1 MASESAV
8 SDTVE
13 LAELGER
20 PMRRRTLS
28 EDSQSGYSAK
38 TWNSDS
44 DQFEQNFKDRGVWSS
59 KFDFFFACLGYGVGM
74 ANFLRFPGL
83 VFKNGGGVFFIPY
96 LLMVFLCVIPIVYLE
111 MIIGQFS
118 SASTLQFGRVIPLFQ
133 GIGWA
138 MFIVTFFTI
147 IYYQIVLSW
156 VVYYLFSSLTAQLP
170 FGHCNNT
177 WNTPGCRTISQ
188 WNLTVS
194 DDKHTIA
201 FNNGSINVTDVTART
216 PSEEYFRFFVLAES
230 GDIGILGEINW
241 RLALSLLFAWACVF
255 VVLFQSVTSP
265 KKVIY
270 VTVVVPWLLMIVFL
284 IATAMLPGS
293 SIGFRYFLSP
303 NWDKISQASTWTD
316 ASSQAFYSMGPCFGG
331 IMTLSSYNKFKYN
344 IQRDAILLALLDT
357 LTSFLSGLVVCGSL
371 GVLSF
376 KTGIPITELSIS
388 GSGLT
393 FIAYPDLFESL
404 PAAPAWSAVFFL
416 MLLLLGFSSQLTMSE
431 SLVTSVHDQLP
442 KSSRNKRFRFVIFS
456 CLCIV
461 GSCLGLLF
469 TCQAGIYWFEL
480 LNNFAAD
487 WNLLIIAIFFSLSIT
502 YCYGWRRIA
511 VDVQFMSG
519 NRPSLY
525 WFSSWFATPFLLS
538 AILIYSW
545 AQPEPLKYG
554 SYTYPTWSVAVGY
567 TIALLPVCAIGIGC
581 ALALWQKKCKL
592 AQLIQPTQNS
602 GATLANAF
610 YWLDKTVPDYISGE
624 VREEPGES
632 ELGQD
637 NSAFRM
643 IDSRANNYGEGAAET
658 ASATIVG
665 EVVDSSARANEKAET
680 RSHESDEDADHYWH
694 AWRGKYDFFVSCMAF
709 TIGMGNVWRFPVLC
723 FKYGGGAFFA
733 PYLIMMIICGIPIYF
748 LELIL
753 GQYFR
758 EGFYRVWKI
767 VPISR
772 GIGIASFIIL
782 LYLAVYYSA
791 MGALCLY
798 YFFASLAPN
807 LPWANCEHSFNSAN
821 CSFSVYNESWS
832 ENGTDLNGTSAVLSV
847 TNFTAVNFI
856 VASREYFRFGVLGLS
871 PDNSGEFNSI
881 NWQLWG
887 CCLLMWLLIA
897 VSLCR
902 GIRNSG
908 KTFERPINLATM
920 MILSVCLVLGLL
932 LIVILFILAVRDSR
946 SLTGIRMFIRPNW
959 DILTE
964 PQAWYEALVQVFYN
978 LGIGFG
984 CLINL
989 SSYNR
994 FHTGCKKTAVSVAI
1008 IDFLVSFFCGFILF
1022 SFAGIIMSTDSSLE
1036 ISSLFD
1042 DSLGFRYSVFI
1053 MSATAASANP
1063 GFRWA
1068 TSLWSFILALLSFSS
1083 ECLHTLVLAD
1093 VLNTWLSG
1101 RCVGCHQRLR
1111 SLLDRWWPLMML
1123 FSAVLALSSLPLFSA
1138 AGFHLV
1144 ELLDAYGIAW
1154 SVALLCLMELAT
1166 VSWVF
1171 GVQQF
1176 SAIIK
1181 IMLRGNLSLWWKV
1194 CWTVLSPAALIANLV
1209 IKWFKKPNEVG
1220 LPLPS
1225 WTINASY
1232 VLEFL
1237 PLLPLPVCI
1246 VYYLVFTAKGS
1257 FSQRLTAL
1265 VAINKSMFNGEEFNK
1280 QVYGHRTTDDPIAE
1294 STAGP
1299 SAVTEGADERS
1310 AGATAD
1316 DADGSGGGAS
1326 STPNGKIN
1334 HRRLTSKR
1342 RVSIYG
1348 NEFAIRMD
1356 STSSKMQ
1363 FSRLSGQQQP
1373 LSTVHSLAST
1383 SSSTRRAY
1391 NKSSSSAGSG
1401 SRKLDLKGM
1410 MAAQRNS
1417 AVLPLVS
1424 LAISGGGGGGGGS
1437 SVKNSESAGACGQ
1450 CRAAASLETIL
1461 STNVKASA
1469 EAPAV
1474 AAAAPLADASLQT
1487 SPACRDS
1494 ASQTEQLGGGRD
1506 RRSSV

>member
-201 FNNGSINVTDVTART
+201 FNNGSINVTDMTART

-519 NRPSLY
+519 KRPSLY

-538 AILIYSW
+538 
-545 AQPEPLKYG
+545 
-554 SYTYPTWSVAVGY
+554 
-567 TIALLPVCAIGIGC
+567 
-581 ALALWQKKCKL
+581 
-592 AQLIQPTQNS
+592 LIQPTQNS

-643 IDSRANNYGEGAAET
+643 IDSRADNYGEGAAET

-665 EVVDSSARANEKAET
+665 EVVDSSARANEKA
-680 RSHESDEDADHYWH
+680 
-694 AWRGKYDFFVSCMAF
+694 
-709 TIGMGNVWRFPVLC
+709 
-723 FKYGGGAFFA
+723 
-733 PYLIMMIICGIPIYF
+733 
-748 LELIL
+748 
-753 GQYFR
+753 
-758 EGFYRVWKI
+758 
-767 VPISR
+767 
-772 GIGIASFIIL
+772 
-782 LYLAVYYSA
+782 
-791 MGALCLY
+791 
-798 YFFASLAPN
+798 
-807 LPWANCEHSFNSAN
+807 
-821 CSFSVYNESWS
+821 
-832 ENGTDLNGTSAVLSV
+832 
-847 TNFTAVNFI
+847 
-856 VASREYFRFGVLGLS
+856 
-871 PDNSGEFNSI
+871 
-881 NWQLWG
+881 
-887 CCLLMWLLIA
+887 
-897 VSLCR
+897 
-902 GIRNSG
+902 
-908 KTFERPINLATM
+908 
-920 MILSVCLVLGLL
+920 
-932 LIVILFILAVRDSR
+932 
-946 SLTGIRMFIRPNW
+946 
-959 DILTE
+959 
-964 PQAWYEALVQVFYN
+964 
-978 LGIGFG
+978 
-984 CLINL
+984 
-989 SSYNR
+989 
-994 FHTGCKKTAVSVAI
+994 
-1008 IDFLVSFFCGFILF
+1008 
-1022 SFAGIIMSTDSSLE
+1022 
-1036 ISSLFD
+1036 
-1042 DSLGFRYSVFI
+1042 
-1053 MSATAASANP
+1053 
-1063 GFRWA
+1063 
-1068 TSLWSFILALLSFSS
+1068 
-1083 ECLHTLVLAD
+1083 
-1093 VLNTWLSG
+1093 
-1101 RCVGCHQRLR
+1101 
-1111 SLLDRWWPLMML
+1111 
-1123 FSAVLALSSLPLFSA
+1123 
-1138 AGFHLV
+1138 
-1144 ELLDAYGIAW
+1144 
-1154 SVALLCLMELAT
+1154 
-1166 VSWVF
+1166 
-1171 GVQQF
+1171 
-1176 SAIIK
+1176 
-1181 IMLRGNLSLWWKV
+1181 
-1194 CWTVLSPAALIANLV
+1194 
-1209 IKWFKKPNEVG
+1209 
-1220 LPLPS
+1220 
-1225 WTINASY
+1225 
-1232 VLEFL
+1232 
-1237 PLLPLPVCI
+1237 
-1246 VYYLVFTAKGS
+1246 
-1257 FSQRLTAL
+1257 
-1265 VAINKSMFNGEEFNK
+1265 
-1280 QVYGHRTTDDPIAE
+1280 
-1294 STAGP
+1294 
-1299 SAVTEGADERS
+1299 
-1310 AGATAD
+1310 
-1316 DADGSGGGAS
+1316 
-1326 STPNGKIN
+1326 
-1334 HRRLTSKR
+1334 
-1342 RVSIYG
+1342 
-1348 NEFAIRMD
+1348 
-1356 STSSKMQ
+1356 
-1363 FSRLSGQQQP
+1363 
-1373 LSTVHSLAST
+1373 
-1383 SSSTRRAY
+1383 
-1391 NKSSSSAGSG
+1391 
-1401 SRKLDLKGM
+1401 
-1410 MAAQRNS
+1410 
-1417 AVLPLVS
+1417 
-1424 LAISGGGGGGGGS
+1424 
-1437 SVKNSESAGACGQ
+1437 
-1450 CRAAASLETIL
+1450 
-1461 STNVKASA
+1461 
-1469 EAPAV
+1469 
-1474 AAAAPLADASLQT
+1474 
-1487 SPACRDS
+1487 
-1494 ASQTEQLGGGRD
+1494 
-1506 RRSSV
+1506 